1 MPSSTSN
8 DTSLNRKQRI
18 LDHLALSRRARQSS
32 RFDDKNFAALAR
44 IQRRLTARRDQG
56 TDAQAQSIEGAQ
68 QAATDRE
75 LRPTSDAQQSQSRR
89 TATGVPAEAQEWLD
103 SMAHL
108 MKLHWSDSRFTAHDE
123 SPAIEAST
131 SRRDARLES
140 RPTTLTG
147 PDQNEIARLQSRAKA
162 EQQRADLV
170 ANLLEQV
177 LNSSAASLLKHQARL
192 EAMQSQIN
200 ALQGR

>member
-8 DTSLNRKQRI
+8 DTSLHRRQRI

-44 IQRRLTARRDQG
+44 IQRRLAARRDQG
-56 TDAQAQSIEGAQ
+56 TSAQDQSIEGAQ
-68 QAATDRE
+68 QSETNREIRPAADT
-75 LRPTSDAQQSQSRR
+75 QQSQSRPR
-89 TATGVPAEAQEWLD
+89 ANGVPADAQEWLD

-108 MKLHWSDSRFTAHDE
+108 MKLHWSDSRFTAQTE
-123 SPAIEAST
+123 APAIEASI
-131 SRRDARLES
+131 SRRDARLEN
-140 RPTTLTG
+140 RPAALTG
-147 PDQNEIARLQSRAKA
+147 PDQSEIVRLQSRAKA

-177 LNSSAASLLKHQARL
+177 LSSSAASLLKHQARL